1 VGLTRD
7 GIGALAC
14 LAGSLVL
21 LWSSRDIPQPALVP
35 IGPAFYPRIVL
46 GVTAVLSVALLATDL
61 GRRRPPTAPPR
72 PRVSYR
78 LVALTF
84 LVFTLYVFALPLL
97 GYRASTILFVAALQA
112 TLDPPRRVRDWALVA
127 VMAVVSMLVTYVL
140 FERYLSVLLPR
151 GRLTG
156 F

>member
-1 VGLTRD
+1 VRLTRD
-7 GIGALAC
+7 GLGGLAC

-46 GVTAVLSVALLATDL
+46 GVTAVLSAALLASDL
-61 GRRRPPTAPPR
+61 WRGRPATTPAA
-72 PRVSYR
+72 RVSYR
-78 LVALTF
+78 LVLLTF
-84 LVFTLYVFALPLL
+84 LVFTLYVFVLPLL
-97 GYRASTILFVAALQA
+97 GYRLSTLLFVAGLQA
-112 TLDPPRRVRDWALVA
+112 TLDPPRHARDWAVLGAVA
-127 VMAVVSMLVTYVL
+127 VISTFLTYYV

>member
-1 VGLTRD
+1 MGLTRD
-7 GIGALAC
+7 GIGGLAC

-46 GVTAVLSVALLATDL
+46 GVTAVLSTALLATDL
-61 GRRRPPTAPPR
+61 ARRRPSTAPPR

-78 LVALTF
+78 LVILTF
-84 LVFTLYVFALPLL
+84 LVFTLYVFVLPLL
-97 GYRASTILFVAALQA
+97 GYRVSTMLFVAALQA
-112 TLDPPRRVRDWALVA
+112 TLDPPRRARDWALVA
-127 VMAVVSMLVTYVL
+127 VMAIVSMLVTYYL

>member
-1 VGLTRD
+1 MRLTRD
-7 GIGALAC
+7 GIGGLVC

-21 LWSSRDIPQPALVP
+21 LWASRDVPQPALVP

-46 GVTAVLSVALLATDL
+46 GVTAALSAALLAADL
-61 GRRRPPTAPPR
+61 WRRAAPPA
-72 PRVSYR
+72 PHVSYR
-78 LVALTF
+78 LVLLAF
-84 LVFTLYVFALPLL
+84 LVFTLYVFLLPWL
-97 GYRASTILFVAALQA
+97 GYRISTVLFVTTLQA
-112 TLDPPRRVRDWALVA
+112 TLDPPRRPRGWALA
-127 VMAVVSMLVTYVL
+127 AAMGIASMLVTYYL